1 MKSYYVTV
9 FDTSGETLL
18 NERFEAAD
26 DEEAKEKGRGMLK
39 EKQLLEH
46 THRVVHSSGKIIVF
60 RS

>member
-1 MKSYYVTV
+1 MESYYVTV
-9 FDTSGETLL
+9 FNTGGETLL

-26 DEEAKEKGRGMLK
+26 DEEAKEKGRGLLK
-39 EKQLLEH
+39 EKQFLEH